1 MAVSPAETQPRGSLD
16 FVESSVLEAVVPAN
30 SDVDIEEELSSW
42 SGALEDEGGSL
53 LPFLTQRHII
63 LLDELL
69 SIYVVF
75 RTPLLEHDI
84 LKSYLTRLVVNV
96 EAFAFSTAPVPESEP
111 KTAPKEIIYSSII
124 RDENEPT
131 IIRHGEGDNAHTYI
145 IWKVDVFIARPQG
158 RFHKPAVYFQPMAS
172 FKPAE
177 KPKKDVSEDEYL
189 PSRVWTALNLLQSF
203 ESDPALAGIHP
214 RLSAMRINKIT
225 PSAPVEREMIRPIRN
240 GQRLLFRMLPP
251 LVWRVRYSHI
261 QTALNDVSLIASLD
275 LEIAPYA
282 TYDARIKNVEVL
294 LNSGEAQVLST
305 PQDQSVLHRPG
316 DQLTYLYKISP
327 DLASDGTPALG
338 NKGHFLT
345 LKIEAQVF
353 ISKAC
358 RPNIAIEWNTPVDF
372 TNDHTA
378 SLIRAAKKLNVTA
391 AQSTKQTNPDSLPA
405 HDIQSQQEHEGGAND
420 INVTL
425 TISGPPNVKVGNIF
439 TWDVFIV
446 NRSNKTRKLA
456 VLVIAKRKR
465 EIEKHQSHPSTSS
478 VSSLQRGDKELL
490 ATAVVDEN
498 IVYAKQKS
506 ARTETADLLC
516 LTTDIRLGQ
525 LSPGSCYTAAL
536 KFVALSAGVLTVES
550 VRVIDLATNETAD
563 IRDLPKIVATEE
575 QE

>member
-1 MAVSPAETQPRGSLD
+1 
-16 FVESSVLEAVVPAN
+16 
-30 SDVDIEEELSSW
+30 
-42 SGALEDEGGSL
+42 
-53 LPFLTQRHII
+53 
-63 LLDELL
+63 
-69 SIYVVF
+69 
-75 RTPLLEHDI
+75 
-84 LKSYLTRLVVNV
+84 
-96 EAFAFSTAPVPESEP
+96 
-111 KTAPKEIIYSSII
+111 
-124 RDENEPT
+124 
-131 IIRHGEGDNAHTYI
+131 
-145 IWKVDVFIARPQG
+145 
-158 RFHKPAVYFQPMAS
+158 
-172 FKPAE
+172 
-177 KPKKDVSEDEYL
+177 
-189 PSRVWTALNLLQSF
+189 
-203 ESDPALAGIHP
+203 
-214 RLSAMRINKIT
+214 MRINKIT

-261 QTALNDVSLIASLD
+261 QTALNDVSLIAALD

-282 TYDARIKNVEVL
+282 TYDARIKNVAVV
-294 LNSGEAQVLST
+294 LNSGEAQALST
-305 PQDQSVLHRPG
+305 PQDHSALHRPG

-338 NKGHFLT
+338 NKDYFLT

-353 ISKAC
+353 ISKVC

-378 SLIRAAKKLNVTA
+378 SLIRAAKKLNMTA

-405 HDIQSQQEHEGGAND
+405 HDIQSQQEQEGVAND

-425 TISGPPNVKVGNIF
+425 TISGPPNVKIGNIF

-465 EIEKHQSHPSTSS
+465 EIEKHQSHLSTSS

-516 LTTDIRLGQ
+516 LTTDIRLG
-525 LSPGSCYTAAL
+525 
-536 KFVALSAGVLTVES
+536 
-550 VRVIDLATNETAD
+550 
-563 IRDLPKIVATEE
+563 
-575 QE
+575 